1 MWGLGS
7 TVFVFSTLSHLL
19 SFVHHVRYLACAG
32 SNGTFNIE
40 PVIARISHVSL
51 CAGHG
56 WGPGGS
62 GQGQTNPRPAERA
75 GGTSRGP
82 GPPADQEHI
91 CDQVCYRS
99 LVHNYQASLWPCT
112 HCAPVAP
119 RISGVRTQWS
129 PPSFHSPLTHASYS
143 PHSYINQRNREW
155 NIVESEKALV
165 VSKTTLSGSL
175 KIILINKTICNLF
188 CILLEFIFQLLK

>member
-32 SNGTFNIE
+32 SNGTLNIE

-99 LVHNYQASLWPCT
+99 LVHT
-112 HCAPVAP
+112 GEPVA
-119 RISGVRTQWS
+119 
-129 PPSFHSPLTHASYS
+129 LY
-143 PHSYINQRNREW
+143 
-155 NIVESEKALV
+155 ALCP
-165 VSKTTLSGSL
+165 SGSTYL
-175 KIILINKTICNLF
+175 RGEDSVVPS
-188 CILLEFIFQLLK
+188 LLSQPTDSCLLLTPQLHQPAEPGVEHCRVWEGPCGE